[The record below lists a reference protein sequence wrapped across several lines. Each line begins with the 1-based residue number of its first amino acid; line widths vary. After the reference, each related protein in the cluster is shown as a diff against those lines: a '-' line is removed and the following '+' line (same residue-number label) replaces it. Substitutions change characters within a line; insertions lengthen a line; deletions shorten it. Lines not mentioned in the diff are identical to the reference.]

1 MNNRNFIIIVLILIL
16 VVYLSLASY
25 LPTRTDAT
33 SNIKVSDF
41 PKEFGEWTS
50 TDIPISENDY
60 AILETRNL
68 FVREYKNK
76 QGQSVYLYL
85 IYSEDNRKVS
95 HPPEICLL
103 GSGMTIVE
111 KDSIQLTSP
120 IKAMKLIVEKE
131 KIPQMYI
138 YWFKA
143 GNVYTDNYIK
153 QQMKI
158 VIDRMLG
165 KRTAGAMIRISTDLK
180 TNDKEE
186 AFKLLKS
193 FSNEISP
200 LLAKYIP

>member
-1 MNNRNFIIIVLILIL
+1 
-16 VVYLSLASY
+16 
-25 LPTRTDAT
+25 
-33 SNIKVSDF
+33 
-41 PKEFGEWTS
+41 
-50 TDIPISENDY
+50 TDIPIPENDY

-76 QGQSVYLYL
+76 QGQFVYLYL

-111 KDSIQLTSP
+111 KNPIQLTSP

-186 AFKLLKS
+186 AFNLLKS